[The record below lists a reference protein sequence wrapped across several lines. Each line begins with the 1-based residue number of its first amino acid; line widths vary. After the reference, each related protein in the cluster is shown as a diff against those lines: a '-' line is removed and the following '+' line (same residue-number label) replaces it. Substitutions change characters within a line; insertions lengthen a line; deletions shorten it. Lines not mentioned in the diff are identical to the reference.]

1 MPGGG
6 KNNYHHSF
14 LKLGFE
20 GKVVPFDAAGALWQF
35 ASHHAW
41 DYLRGNYTPAL
52 NEWGNLLVY
61 LRSICKWKLVVYL
74 DGSENSCDYKVHR
87 SSAKQNPSSFQFA
100 YERTRKLFKLLR
112 EQP

>member
-41 DYLRGNYTPAL
+41 DYLRGNYTL
-52 NEWGNLLVY
+52 GK
-61 LRSICKWKLVVYL
+61 S
-74 DGSENSCDYKVHR
+74 SCVSTFDMQMEVGGIFR
-87 SSAKQNPSSFQFA
+87 W
-100 YERTRKLFKLLR
+100 
-112 EQP
+112 